1 MQQNFLENKK
11 IAETLT
17 HVFNGTPSIFRYW
30 DEPKENFIDIFISTG
45 CLSPE
50 LTAYA
55 TIGLSDFPNLVGPN
69 KLDIRVEII
78 GICLSDSESFANVLS
93 TAAFCIINL
102 QWPCY
107 PTSIFPNILSMYDCS
122 RTMQHLFFTDPF
134 LWEDQLKTLNLE
146 TKTVAW
152 LLAVPISEAEY
163 RYAAEHGAEQLE
175 KLLAKYQIDVT
186 DINRAS
192 IF

>member
-1 MQQNFLENKK
+1 M
-11 IAETLT
+11 
-17 HVFNGTPSIFRYW
+17 
-30 DEPKENFIDIFISTG
+30 
-45 CLSPE
+45 SPE

-78 GICLSDSESFANVLS
+78 GICLSDSESFANGLS
-93 TAAFCIINL
+93 TAAFCIINS

-163 RYAAEHGAEQLE
+163 RYATEHGAEQLE
-175 KLLAKYQIDVT
+175 NLLAKYQIDVT

-192 IF
+192 IL

>member
-1 MQQNFLENKK
+1 MIQ
-11 IAETLT
+11 
-17 HVFNGTPSIFRYW
+17 
-30 DEPKENFIDIFISTG
+30 
-45 CLSPE
+45 
-50 LTAYA
+50 
-55 TIGLSDFPNLVGPN
+55 
-69 KLDIRVEII
+69 
-78 GICLSDSESFANVLS
+78 
-93 TAAFCIINL
+93 
-102 QWPCY
+102 
-107 PTSIFPNILSMYDCS
+107 IL
-122 RTMQHLFFTDPF
+122 FTDPF

-175 KLLAKYQIDVT
+175 KILAKYQIDVT